1 MPQKARA
8 YVRAGLPMSDD
19 GDGPGIA
26 NNSLHRLRLNPI
38 PQSSRLD
45 LS

>member
-8 YVRAGLPMSDD
+8 YVRAGLPMGDD
-19 GDGPGIA
+19 GDGAGIA
-26 NNSLHRLRLNPI
+26 NRFLNRLRLNPVR
-38 PQSSRLD
+38 QSSWLD